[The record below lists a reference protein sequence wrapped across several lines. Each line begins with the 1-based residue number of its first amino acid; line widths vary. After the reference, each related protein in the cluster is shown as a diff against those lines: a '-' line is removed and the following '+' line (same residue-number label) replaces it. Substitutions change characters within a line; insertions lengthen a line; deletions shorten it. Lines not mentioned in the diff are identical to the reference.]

1 MSWMVTVLGWFRAEA
16 GLAYWTKR
24 ALRPWSED
32 ETGPYPSFTS
42 AISIFS
48 RAAPPSPSPSAI
60 SRKAALRLQY
70 ADNFVKIKNNK
81 QIRQPSCIKTR
92 GMTITD
98 IGACSFSLP

>member
-48 RAAPPSPSPSAI
+48 RAAQPQP
-60 SRKAALRLQY
+60 LGDLQE
-70 ADNFVKIKNNK
+70 
-81 QIRQPSCIKTR
+81 
-92 GMTITD
+92 G
-98 IGACSFSLP
+98 GAPASICR